1 MANDVNI
8 NITAKDKATGPIK
21 KVGRSVKQLG
31 KEASKSGKTAKGDWQ
46 GLGDLFSGL
55 LPRGLQSTLRGFKGA
70 QRQIGRLSKSF
81 KVLKGAIAATGL
93 GLLVVALGEIV
104 ANWDSITG
112 AITRASKETREQVD
126 LAKENAKA
134 AEDQLGYISE
144 IENILKLQGKT
155 EEEILAMRMQA
166 TDEAI
171 AAQRIVIDSLK
182 QQQEEQTKAAE
193 TSEKVAQAMIALLSM
208 PITYALA
215 AIDEIT
221 GALAQLGLMDEGTDY
236 LQAYLDAGTELLG
249 LDADKI
255 SEEGEAA
262 VEEAEDKLL
271 KLENTRAGYQL
282 RKNKN
287 EEDEEKNAQAKRDK
301 AAEQAKADA
310 EFRAQQLEKIERD
323 IELRKIED
331 DEKREQKKREMQY
344 KDDEAALKARGATL
358 EELEV
363 LEEQY
368 EMDKADITQKYS
380 DQRKA
385 KEQQEAL
392 ARQALEDE
400 LYAASLSDYDREL
413 LQLQQL
419 YDRRVAIA
427 GDDEGLIL
435 AAQED
440 FLKRKQALDDK
451 AAEDE
456 TELLE
461 GQAEMREFVTRAS
474 MELVGNL
481 NELFTKESEKD
492 SKKAFQRTKA
502 LSISETLISTYFA
515 AQKAYASQFLPL
527 PDPSSPIRGT
537 LAAAVAVTAGLAKV
551 KAIKAQQ
558 YGGGASAGS
567 GGGGGARRSG
577 FGPTQQQLPTPARLN
592 SPDSMQAFV
601 VQTQLQGQMNSA
613 SKLTA
618 QTIL

>member
-8 NITAKDKATGPIK
+8 NITAKDKATGPIRK
-21 KVGRSVKQLG
+21 AGREVKQLG
-31 KEASKSGKTAKGDWQ
+31 KEATKAGNAAKKDWG
-46 GLGDLFSGL
+46 GLGDLFTGL

-81 KVLKGAIAATGL
+81 KVLKGAIASTGL

-112 AITRASKETREQVD
+112 AITSASAETEKQVEMAKEQVQ
-126 LAKENAKA
+126 LAQ
-134 AEDQLGYISE
+134 DQLDAISAQ
-144 IENILKLQGKT
+144 ENILKLQGKT
-155 EEEILAMRMQA
+155 EEDLLEMRMAA

-171 AAQRIVIDSLK
+171 AAQKITIETLK
-182 QQQEEQTKAAE
+182 QQQEEQQKAAE
-193 TSEKVAQAMIALLSM
+193 TAENVAKALIYMLTS
-208 PITYALA
+208 PISVALTAIDQITAGLA
-215 AIDEIT
+215 AVGI
-221 GALAQLGLMDEGTDY
+221 MDEGTD
-236 LQAYLDAGTELLG
+236 LVGAYLESATSLIG
-249 LDADKI
+249 LDADKVKEDGDKTI
-255 SEEGEAA
+255 K
-262 VEEAEDKLL
+262 EAEDQLE

-287 EEDEEKNAQAKRDK
+287 EEDAEREAQSKRDR

-310 EFRAQQLEKIERD
+310 EFRAQQIEKIERD
-323 IELRKIED
+323 MELRRIQ
-331 DEKREQKKREMQY
+331 DEEARELRKREMQY
-344 KDDEAALKARGATL
+344 EDDQATLKERGATL
-358 EELEV
+358 EELAV

-368 EMDKADITQKYS
+368 EMDKEAISKKYS

-385 KEQQEAL
+385 KEQQEAE

-440 FLKRKQALDDK
+440 FLKRKKALDDK
-451 AAEDE
+451 AAEE
-456 TELLE
+456 EEKGLE
-461 GQAEMREFVTRAS
+461 SQAEMREYTVRAS
-474 MELVGNL
+474 MELIGNL
-481 NELFTKESEKD
+481 NELFTKKSEKD
-492 SKKAFQRTKA
+492 SKKSFERTKA

-537 LAAAVAVTAGLAKV
+537 LAAAVAVTSGLAKV
-551 KAIKAQQ
+551 KAISQQQ
-558 YGGGASAGS
+558 YSGGTNAGS
-567 GGGGGARRSG
+567 GGGGGARRTG
-577 FGPTQQQLPTPARLN
+577 FGPTPQQLPTPARMS
-592 SPDSMQAFV
+592 SPDAMQAYV

-613 SKLTA
+613 EKLQA
-618 QTIL
+618 QTVL